1 MFAILFHAYNDDNGS
16 LVLRDDA
23 GVISFVKY
31 VSSAAPG
38 SRFDVVGEYS
48 VDASEEENGTSESV
62 NGSKGDIVA
71 TARRQTEHVHDDV
84 IPGSSTQAT
93 KKTRHNE

>member
-1 MFAILFHAYNDDNGS
+1 MFAILFHTYNDDDGS
-16 LVLRDDA
+16 LVLRDA

-48 VDASEEENGTSESV
+48 VDASEEEDGTSESV
-62 NGSKGDIVA
+62 NGSKGDIEA

>member
-1 MFAILFHAYNDDNGS
+1 MLFFPSYYGS

-48 VDASEEENGTSESV
+48 VDASEGGGRTSKRGNGGKV
-62 NGSKGDIVA
+62 DNGDISG
-71 TARRQTEHVHDDV
+71 TT
-84 IPGSSTQAT
+84 TQAT
-93 KKTRHNE
+93 KKTRHTE

>member
-1 MFAILFHAYNDDNGS
+1 M
-16 LVLRDDA
+16 LRDDA

-38 SRFDVVGEYS
+38 SRFDVVGEYI
-48 VDASEEENGTSESV
+48 VDASEEEKNGTAEGV
-62 NGSKGDIVA
+62 NGGKGDIER
-71 TARRQTEHVHDDV
+71 TPRRPTENQHDDDS
-84 IPGSSTQAT
+84 IPNSSAQAT